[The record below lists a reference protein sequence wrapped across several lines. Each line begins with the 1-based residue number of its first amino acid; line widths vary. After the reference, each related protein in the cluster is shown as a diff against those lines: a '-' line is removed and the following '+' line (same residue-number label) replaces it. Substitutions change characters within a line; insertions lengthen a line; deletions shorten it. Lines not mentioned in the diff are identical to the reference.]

1 VKQATIAAGWPDATI
16 QTQHIDRAKRTLTS
30 KLLGLFG
37 YTTISGWL
45 TACPAI
51 MVDVCADQAA
61 VYVLTDWYGEAQM
74 QKGKPGEM
82 LQARVDAAIADIL
95 AGKIT
100 LLDAVGT
107 AVPTV
112 CDLVES
118 TTREKEPAFS
128 IGERVLDDTQR
139 GTLDDY

>member
-1 VKQATIAAGWPDATI
+1 VKQATIAATWTDALI
-16 QTQHIDRAKRTLTS
+16 EVRIDRAERTLTG
-30 KLLGLFG
+30 KLAGLFG

-45 TACPAI
+45 TACPPI

-61 VYVLTDWYGEAQM
+61 VNVLLDWHGEAQKA
-74 QKGKPGEM
+74 KGTIGATIQE
-82 LQARVDAAIADIL
+82 RVDTAIADIL

-100 LLDAVGT
+100 LLDSAGT

-139 GTLDDY
+139 GSLDEY